1 MIKLNII
8 NLLFIPYCESLSP
21 GYFIRQREVNL
32 KTLKQTWEDTMGGY
46 ESLAWIKDKNGKEY
60 VCPIDVLKGDTGDRF
75 ELTPEEQQA
84 CMDVNQIIGTERW

>member
-1 MIKLNII
+1 MK
-8 NLLFIPYCESLSP
+8 
-21 GYFIRQREVNL
+21 GYFLVNL
-32 KTLKQTWEDTMGGY
+32 PGKEKLTSNTKTDMEDTMSGY

-84 CMDVNQIIGTERW
+84 CMDVNLIIGTERW